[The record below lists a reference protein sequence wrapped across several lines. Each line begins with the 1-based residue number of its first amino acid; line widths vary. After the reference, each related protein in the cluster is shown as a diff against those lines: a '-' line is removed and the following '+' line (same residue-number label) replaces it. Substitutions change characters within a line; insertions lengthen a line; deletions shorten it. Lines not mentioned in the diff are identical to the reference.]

1 MNKKGF
7 PQHLIRA
14 VQSLYMETKIQINS
28 GRKQIEATR
37 ETTQGVRQG
46 CPLSPTLFNL
56 YIDEVVTE
64 WQTVL
69 NCNYFIGDTPL
80 NTLLFADDQILF
92 ADSEDNL
99 QLAIFKL
106 HNVAK
111 DYNLKISHEKTKV
124 FGFQGGR
131 HIRTKIVLNNKT
143 LEQVNIF
150 NYLGCNISYIQQNDQ
165 EIKLEKF
172 LRLIGTIKRSLL
184 HKVQPE
190 TILKFYKTMAIPTLM
205 YGSEVWSLTTTQYKR
220 LEAAE
225 MKLLRP
231 VAGYTLLD
239 HKRNEDIREE
249 INITSVVDKIIE
261 YRNNWYGH
269 ITRMPPNRIPQML
282 FHYHPTGKRNV
293 GRPKKRW
300 SDQF

>member
-1 MNKKGF
+1 M
-7 PQHLIRA
+7 
-14 VQSLYMETKIQINS
+14 
-28 GRKQIEATR
+28 
-37 ETTQGVRQG
+37 
-46 CPLSPTLFNL
+46 
-56 YIDEVVTE
+56 
-64 WQTVL
+64 
-69 NCNYFIGDTPL
+69 
-80 NTLLFADDQILF
+80 
-92 ADSEDNL
+92 
-99 QLAIFKL
+99 
-106 HNVAK
+106 
-111 DYNLKISHEKTKV
+111 
-124 FGFQGGR
+124 
-131 HIRTKIVLNNKT
+131 LNNKT

-150 NYLGCNISYIQQNDQ
+150 NYLGCNISYIQQNDP
-165 EIKLEKF
+165 EIKLETF

-190 TILKFYKTMAIPTLM
+190 TILKFYKTMAVPTLM